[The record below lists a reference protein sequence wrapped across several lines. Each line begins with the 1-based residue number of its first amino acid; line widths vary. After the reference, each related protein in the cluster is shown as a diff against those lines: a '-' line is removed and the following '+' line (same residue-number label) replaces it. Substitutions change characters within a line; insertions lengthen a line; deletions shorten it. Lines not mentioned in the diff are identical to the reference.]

1 MERNN
6 LAIYHVK
13 RFTEAGH
20 RIILDD
26 PEPFRSKLKDF
37 HDEDIPIA

>member
-6 LAIYHVK
+6 LAIYRVK

-20 RIILDD
+20 HIILDD
-26 PEPFRSKLKDF
+26 PEPFRNKLKDLP
-37 HDEDIPIA
+37 DEDIPTA